1 MGESDELH
9 IYKMKMRCKIL
20 APLLAYSWL
29 PPLVATRIRFFC
41 IAVLLVG
48 ASTAPCLEY
57 SGKVEFNGLPLPG
70 ARVTATIASTSYVAT
85 TNSEGVFRFS
95 SLSGGTW
102 TIEVQMPCF
111 VPLSRN
117 VVINTA
123 AQSDTF
129 SMAMEPLDG
138 INVEDNPQ
146 LAAVEIAQATASIAP
161 AQLASTPETKPL
173 STELPAVEDQQRTA
187 DGFLVNGSI
196 RNASTSSYS
205 QNERFGNGLASKGRL
220 YTGGVSVSGN
230 TSVLDAMPYSLT
242 GVRTAKPPQSQTV
255 GALSLGGP
263 LDLPRLWSDGP
274 NFFLGYQWTR
284 SSIGVIQSALVPTM
298 DLRQGNL
305 PAGHVTLAPQAEALL
320 NYYPLPNIQGNS
332 GFNYQTTETTSL
344 TQNAMQTRLNRNL
357 GERSQLYGGFAFQLT
372 HQSTPNLFGFFDSH
386 RALGMDTQVNWW
398 HRFGS
403 GLYAQRNLM
412 VVLTYHF
419 SRLRNQTQSY
429 FQNVENVSGQA
440 GITGNN
446 QQPQNWGPPALV
458 FSSGI
463 AELSDADSADNRNQT
478 SEVSGQLTWVHHG
491 HTLTMGEDFRR
502 QEFNYFQQGN
512 PRGTFY
518 FTGAASGTSDFADF
532 LSGVPDASA
541 LVTGNPDKYLR
552 QNIFASFIT
561 DDWRARPDLTV
572 TMGFRWEYGAPI
584 TELKN
589 RLVNLDISPGFAQV
603 SPVVASTAIGGLT
616 GQQYPA
622 SLVRPD
628 RLGFE
633 PRIGIAWRPLAASS
647 LVVRA
652 GYGIYDDT
660 SVYQNMA
667 LAMAEQ
673 APLGESISVSNSSV
687 CPLTLANGF
696 VECPTSIQQR
706 FAVDPDFRVGYAQV
720 WQLSLQHNLP
730 LAMQVI
736 ATYQGIRGT
745 HGPQEILP
753 NTYPFG
759 GANPCP
765 NCPLGFVFLES
776 NGNSTRQSGSV
787 QLRRR
792 LMDGIAASIQYTLS
806 KSLDDDSVLG
816 GQGPVAPGATEQAPQ
831 TLQIAQNWQDPSAD
845 RGLSTFDQRH
855 VLNSQLQFT
864 SGMGLKGGSLMRG
877 WRGSVYREWTVSI
890 QMKYGSGMPATPYSP
905 YVIPATAYA
914 NVLRA
919 DSTGSNLYAAPPGRF
934 LNPAA
939 FALPAAGTF
948 GNARRDSITGPSL
961 FTMDASLLRTFRLG
975 GRYNLDTQLDA
986 TNVLNHVGYT
996 GWITTVGSELFGV
1009 PASTYGMRSMEAR
1022 LRLRF

>member
-1 MGESDELH
+1 
-9 IYKMKMRCKIL
+9 MKIRITI
-20 APLLAYSWL
+20 PSPFVGYSWL
-29 PPLVATRIRFFC
+29 TLPTDACIRFFC
-41 IAVLLVG
+41 IAVLLTA
-48 ASTAPCLEY
+48 ASVAPCLEY

-70 ARVTATIASTSYVAT
+70 ARVTATSASTFYVTT
-85 TNSEGVFRFS
+85 TNSEGVFRFLG
-95 SLSGGTW
+95 LSGGAW
-102 TIEVQMPCF
+102 TIEAQMPCF

-117 VVINTA
+117 VVINTGI
-123 AQSDTF
+123 QSDTF
-129 SMAMEPLDG
+129 SMTMEPLDR
-138 INVEDNPQ
+138 IHTEENPQ
-146 LAAVEIAQATASIAP
+146 LAAVKIAPTAAPNAP
-161 AQLASTPETKPL
+161 AQLSSTPEAKPL
-173 STELPAVEDQQRTA
+173 STEIPTLGEQQRTA
-187 DGFLVNGSI
+187 DGFLINGSI
-196 RNASTSSYS
+196 RNASTSNYS
-205 QNERFGNGLASKGRL
+205 QNERFGNGLASKGPL
-220 YTGGVSVSGN
+220 YTGGVSVSET
-230 TSVLDAMPYSLT
+230 TSALDAMPYSLT
-242 GVRTAKPPQSQTV
+242 GVRTAKPPHSRTV
-255 GALSLGGP
+255 GAVSLGGP
-263 LDLPRLWSDGP
+263 LDIPRLWSDGP

-284 SSIGVIQSALVPTM
+284 SSIGVIQSALVPTL
-298 DLRQGNL
+298 DQRVGNL
-305 PAGHVTLAPQAEALL
+305 PAGPVTVTPQAEALL
-320 NYYPLPNIQGNS
+320 NYFPKPNIEGNS
-332 GFNYQTTETTSL
+332 GFNYQTIETTSL
-344 TQNAMQTRLNRNL
+344 TQNAMQTRLNHSL

-372 HQSTPNLFGFFDSH
+372 HQSAPNLFGFVDSH
-386 RALGMDTQVNWW
+386 RALGIDTQVNWW

-412 VVLTYHF
+412 MVLTYHF
-419 SRLRNQTQSY
+419 SRLRNLTQSY
-429 FQNVENVSGQA
+429 FQNVENVSGEA

-446 QQPQNWGPPALV
+446 QEPLNWGPPALE

-478 SEVSGQLTWVHHG
+478 NEVSGQLTWVHHG
-491 HTLTMGEDFRR
+491 HTLTMGEEFRR

-518 FTGAASGTSDFADF
+518 FTGTASGISDFADF

-584 TELKN
+584 TELKD
-589 RLVNLDISPGFAQV
+589 RLVNLDIAPGFAQV
-603 SPVVASTAIGGLT
+603 SPVVASTPIGSLT

-633 PRIGIAWRPLAASS
+633 PRIGIAWRPLPASS

-673 APLGESISVSNSSV
+673 APLGESISESNSAV
-687 CPLTLANGF
+687 CPLSLANGF
-696 VECPTSIQQR
+696 VECPTSTRQQ
-706 FAVDPDFRVGYAQV
+706 FAADPNFRVGYAQV
-720 WQLSLQHNLP
+720 WQLSFQHNLP
-730 LAMQVI
+730 LAVQLV
-736 ATYQGIRGT
+736 ATYQGIKGT

-753 NTYPFG
+753 NTYAFG

-765 NCPLGFVFLES
+765 DCPLGFVFLDS
-776 NGNSTRQSGSV
+776 NGNSTRQSGSL

-792 LMDGIAASIQYTLS
+792 LMDGLAASIQYTLS

-816 GQGPVAPGATEQAPQ
+816 GEGPVAPGASEQAPQ
-831 TLQIAQNWQDPSAD
+831 TLQIAQNWQNPSAD

-864 SGMGLKGGSLMRG
+864 SGMGLKGGSLMKG
-877 WRGSVYREWTVSI
+877 WPGSLYREWTVSI

-905 YVIPATAYA
+905 YVIPGTAYA

-919 DSTGSNLYAAPPGRF
+919 NSTGGDLYAAPPGRF

-939 FALPAAGTF
+939 FALPAAGIF

-975 GRYNLDTQLDA
+975 GRYNFDIQLDS

-996 GWITTVGSELFGV
+996 GWITTVGSELFGA
-1009 PASTYGMRSMEAR
+1009 PASTYGMRSMETR